1 MSKIGSVVVS
11 GLLCR
16 RSYGIY
22 ARAAA
27 NGVHVVSAAG
37 AMGRPDVA
45 AADAAGSGRASG
57 NKDTSFWMRDPK
69 TGCWV
74 PENRLEEVDAVE
86 LRNRLIHHHK

>member
-1 MSKIGSVVVS
+1 MSKISSVVVS
-11 GLLCR
+11 GILSR

-27 NGVHVVSAAG
+27 NGVHVSGAG
-37 AMGRPDVA
+37 VMGRPDDVA
-45 AADAAGSGRASG
+45 AGDAAGRATSS

-74 PENRLEEVDAVE
+74 PENRFQEVDAVE
-86 LRNRLIHHHK
+86 LRNRLIHRHK